1 MKVAGVVLAAGAGVR
16 LGRPKAQVEL
26 DGRRLVDLAVEACAH
41 AGLDPVVVVTG
52 AASVEP
58 EPLAGTH
65 QLKAPEVVVA
75 HNPEWDSGQASSL
88 RAGLAAVGARPEVD
102 ALVVTLVDTPGVRA
116 EHLRRVVAALADGAT
131 AAVAAYRG
139 QQRTPVGLVR
149 EVWAEVADA
158 VHGDEGARAW
168 LREHQGL
175 VTPVECGDLG
185 PWRDIDVPA
194 DLPS

>member
-16 LGRPKAQVEL
+16 LGRPKAQVVL
-26 DGRRLVDLAVEACAH
+26 DGRRLVDLAVEACAR

-52 AASVEP
+52 AAAVEP
-58 EPLAGTH
+58 EPPAGTD
-65 QLKAPEVVVA
+65 QQDRPEVVVA
-75 HNPEWDSGQASSL
+75 HNPEWETGQASSL
-88 RAGLAAVGARPEVD
+88 RAGLAVVAAHPDVD
-102 ALVVTLVDTPGVRA
+102 ALVVTLVDTPGVGA
-116 EHLRRVVAALADGAT
+116 AHLRRVVAALADGAT

-158 VHGDEGARAW
+158 VRGDEGARAW

-175 VTPVECGDLG
+175 VVPVECGDLG
-185 PWRDIDVPA
+185 PWRDIDTPA
-194 DLPS
+194 DLSG

>member
-16 LGRPKAQVEL
+16 LGRPKAQVVV
-26 DGRRLVDLAVEACAH
+26 DGRRLVDLVVDACAR

-52 AASVEP
+52 AAAVEP
-58 EPLAGTH
+58 EPLAETD
-65 QLKAPEVVVA
+65 QLDSAEVVVV
-75 HNPEWDSGQASSL
+75 HNPEWETGQASSL
-88 RAGLAAVGARPEVD
+88 RAGLAAVGARPDVD
-102 ALVVTLVDTPGVRA
+102 ALVVTLVDTPGVGA
-116 EHLRRVVAALADGAT
+116 GHLRRVVAALADGAT

-149 EVWAEVADA
+149 EVWAEVADV
-158 VHGDEGARAW
+158 VHGDEGARVW
-168 LREHQGL
+168 LRAHQGL

>member
-116 EHLRRVVAALADGAT
+116 EHLRRVVTALDDGAT

-149 EVWAEVADA
+149 AVWADVAEA